1 MKDKEQDE
9 KQRRDLKG
17 MFERKWKSE
26 EKEEGEK
33 KSENKDEKLTST
45 AAGSSKT
52 SAMEPRFIELDE

>member
-17 MFERKWKSE
+17 MFERKWKSD

-33 KSENKDEKLTST
+33 KSENKDDKYTST

-52 SAMEPRFIELDE
+52 SSLEPRFVELED

>member
-17 MFERKWKSE
+17 MFERKWKSD
-26 EKEEGEK
+26 EKEEGEEK
-33 KSENKDEKLTST
+33 KNENKDDKYTST

-52 SAMEPRFIELDE
+52 SLEPRFVELED